1 MTISIGNDHAGT
13 DYKFAILKYLEKK
26 GYTVTNYGTDSNDSV
41 DYPDFVHP
49 VAKDVNNNKVD
60 FGILICGSAN
70 GVAMTA
76 NKYQNVRAGIC
87 WINEIT
93 ELTRQHN
100 NANIICIPARYTAIP
115 QAIKMV
121 DTFLSTKFEGG
132 RHQNRVDKIA
142 VTSC

>member
-1 MTISIGNDHAGT
+1 MKISIGNDHAGT
-13 DYKFAILKYLEKK
+13 DYKFAIVKHLESK
-26 GYTVTNYGTDSNDSV
+26 GIQVSNYGTDSNDSV

-49 VAKDVNNNKVD
+49 VAQDVDNNKVD

-76 NKYQNVRAGIC
+76 NKYQHVRAGIC
-87 WINEIT
+87 WMNEIT

-121 DTFLSTKFEGG
+121 DTFLETKFEGG
-132 RHQNRVDKIA
+132 RHQKRVDKIP
-142 VTSC
+142 VSC

>member
-1 MTISIGNDHAGT
+1 MKISIGNDHAGT
-13 DYKFAILKYLEKK
+13 DYKFAIVKHLESK
-26 GYTVTNYGTDSNDSV
+26 GIQVTNYGTDSIDSV

-49 VAKDVNNNKVD
+49 VAQDVNDNKVD

-76 NKYQNVRAGIC
+76 NKYQHVRAGIC
-87 WINEIT
+87 WMNEIT

-115 QAIKMV
+115 QALKMV
-121 DTFLSTKFEGG
+121 DTFIETAFEGG
-132 RHQNRVDKIA
+132 RHQKRVDKIP
-142 VTSC
+142 VSC